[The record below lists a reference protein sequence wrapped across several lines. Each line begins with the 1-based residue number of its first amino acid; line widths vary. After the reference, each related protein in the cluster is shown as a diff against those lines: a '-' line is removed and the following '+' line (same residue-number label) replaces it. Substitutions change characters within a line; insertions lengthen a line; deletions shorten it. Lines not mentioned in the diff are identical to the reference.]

1 MSGPAAGAA
10 APRIVWLASY
20 PKSGNT
26 WLRFLLG
33 HLLGGPIERSD
44 ELAARIADAH
54 KIRDWGA
61 LEAGRVHYV
70 KTHWAFDQIR
80 VAHRCEAAVQI
91 VRNPF
96 DVLAANFNFYLLTS
110 ASEIE
115 AADRAAFERLRRS
128 YVERFIQWRGD
139 LRWLPLGAGSWS
151 QHVRS
156 WIAAEDRLD
165 VLRLRYEDLLADPA
179 PEVARLVGFLG
190 LEADAARIAD
200 AIAGASFG
208 ALRALEER
216 EIVARQSGLFW
227 RESYGAG
234 HARGHRFINRGG
246 AGFGRDL
253 LTEGERARLAATFR
267 AELELLG
274 YADADSAAGCS

>member
-33 HLLGGPIERSD
+33 HLLGGPIECSD
-44 ELAARIADAH
+44 ELAARVADAH

-70 KTHWAFDQIR
+70 KTHWAFDRIR

-96 DVLAANFNFYLLTS
+96 DVLAANFNFYLLAS

-115 AADRAAFERLRRS
+115 AEDRASLR
-128 YVERFIQWRGD
+128 
-139 LRWLPLGAGSWS
+139 A
-151 QHVRS
+151 
-156 WIAAEDRLD
+156 
-165 VLRLRYEDLLADPA
+165 PA
-179 PEVARLVGFLG
+179 PKLCRALHPVAGRPAL
-190 LEADAARIAD
+190 AAARRRQLVAARPLLD
-200 AIAGASFG
+200 RSGGPARRAPA
-208 ALRALEER
+208 AL
-216 EIVARQSGLFW
+216 
-227 RESYGAG
+227 
-234 HARGHRFINRGG
+234 
-246 AGFGRDL
+246 
-253 LTEGERARLAATFR
+253 
-267 AELELLG
+267 
-274 YADADSAAGCS
+274 